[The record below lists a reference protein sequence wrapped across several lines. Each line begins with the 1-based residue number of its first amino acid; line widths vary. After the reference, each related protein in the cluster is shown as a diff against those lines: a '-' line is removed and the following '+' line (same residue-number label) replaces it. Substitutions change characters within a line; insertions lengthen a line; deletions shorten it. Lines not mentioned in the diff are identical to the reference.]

1 MRNATTVAGVTSNPL
16 NEYTP
21 TVMRTSCTSA
31 ASVGTA
37 ILNSN
42 RSVMYS
48 VITIRNTISA
58 LRAFWLISLPH
69 DGPTSSRFT

>member
-1 MRNATTVAGVTSNPL
+1 MSNATTVAGVTSSPL

-21 TVMRTSCTSA
+21 IVINTSCTSA

-42 RSVMYS
+42 RTVMYS
-48 VITIRNTISA
+48 VITNRNTMSA
-58 LRAFWLISLPH
+58 LRALLLISLPQ
-69 DGPTSSRFT
+69 DGPTSSWLI